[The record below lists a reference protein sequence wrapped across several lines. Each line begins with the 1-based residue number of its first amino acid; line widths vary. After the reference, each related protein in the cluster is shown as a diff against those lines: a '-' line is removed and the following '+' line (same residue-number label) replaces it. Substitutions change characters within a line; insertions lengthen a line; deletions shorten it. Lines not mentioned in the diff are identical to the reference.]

1 MELIFNKAILQNE
14 ALYIGKPVKKEIKWM
29 RGDEEITAIIYVK
42 PLSYQSAVGDLT
54 AVAND
59 GDVTAQRIAESV
71 VDENGD
77 TVFTAGDIDGT
88 ANPERGAI
96 SSSLTIALL
105 NAIGE
110 VNGLGKN

>member
-1 MELIFNKAILQNE
+1 MILNKD
-14 ALYIGKPVKKEIKWM
+14 ALNNDALFIGKPVKKEIKWFH
-29 RGDEEITAIIYVK
+29 GDEEFKADIYVK

-59 GDVTAQRIAESV
+59 GDVTAQRIAESI

-77 TVFTAGDIDGT
+77 TVFTVGDIDGT

-96 SSSLTIALL
+96 SSSLTMALL

-110 VNGLGKN
+110 VNGLGKS